1 MVRVFDRLEWKE
13 GITAYSEIVVVIAFV
28 IVQRSVKLIE
38 NGFLDTGIQI
48 RIFEVVVLLFLLLQ
62 DVQLSMKQATI
73 THSLEF
79 FVIEQRFQNLLLFFV
94 IIRHTGLLLFSSIHG
109 TYIELANRLR
119 LLVQN

>member
-38 NGFLDTGIQI
+38 NGLLDTGIQI
-48 RIFEVVVLLFLLLQ
+48 RIFEVVVLLFLFLQ
-62 DVQLSMKQATI
+62 DVQLSMKPTTM
-73 THSLEF
+73 THSFEF
-79 FVIEQRFQNLLLFFV
+79 FVIEQRFQNLLLFLV
-94 IIRHTGLLLFSSIHG
+94 IIRHTGLLIFSSIHG

>member
-38 NGFLDTGIQI
+38 NGLLDTGIQI

-94 IIRHTGLLLFSSIHG
+94 IIRHTGLLIFSSIHG

>member
-38 NGFLDTGIQI
+38 NGLLDTGIQF

-94 IIRHTGLLLFSSIHG
+94 IIRHTGLLIFSSIHG

>member
-13 GITAYSEIVVVIAFV
+13 GITAYSEIVVVIALV
-28 IVQRSVKLIE
+28 IVQRPVELVE
-38 NGFLDTGIQI
+38 NGLLDTGIQI

-94 IIRHTGLLLFSSIHG
+94 IIRHTGLLIFSSIHG

>member
-1 MVRVFDRLEWKE
+1 MVRVFDGLEWKE

-38 NGFLDTGIQI
+38 NGLLDTGIQI

-62 DVQLSMKQATI
+62 DVQLSMKQTTM

-94 IIRHTGLLLFSSIHG
+94 IIRHTGLLIFSSIHG

>member
-38 NGFLDTGIQI
+38 NGLLDTGIQI

-62 DVQLSMKQATI
+62 DVQLSMKQTTM

-94 IIRHTGLLLFSSIHG
+94 IIRHTGLLIFSSIHG

>member
-38 NGFLDTGIQI
+38 NGLLDTGIQI

-62 DVQLSMKQATI
+62 DVQLSMKQTTM

-79 FVIEQRFQNLLLFFV
+79 FVIEQRFQHLLLFFV
-94 IIRHTGLLLFSSIHG
+94 IIRHTGLLIFSSIH
-109 TYIELANRLR
+109 
-119 LLVQN
+119 

>member
-38 NGFLDTGIQI
+38 NGLLDTGIQI

-73 THSLEF
+73 THSFEF
-79 FVIEQRFQNLLLFFV
+79 FVIEQ
-94 IIRHTGLLLFSSIHG
+94 
-109 TYIELANRLR
+109 
-119 LLVQN
+119 

>member
-38 NGFLDTGIQI
+38 NGLLDTGIQI
-48 RIFEVVVLLFLLLQ
+48 RIFEVVVLLFLFLQ

-94 IIRHTGLLLFSSIHG
+94 IIRHTGLLIFSSIHG